1 MSTDNPLVTIYMPTH
16 NRSELLSR
24 AIDSVRAQT
33 YSNFELIIVDD
44 CSTDDTEAV
53 VRSYQDKDT
62 RIKYIKNS
70 KNLGACASR
79 NKAIRAAQGE
89 FITGLDDDDYF
100 LPNRISE
107 FVSNWKSKPEQVILL
122 YSKYLSKDSES
133 LTYKKPIRE
142 NLGKFIS
149 DKDLLNS
156 FYTGSQVF
164 TRKQSAID
172 VGLYDERLLMWQDF
186 DLYYRLLKLG
196 LGMRVDVRSYVI
208 DIHHGQTRIS
218 SSKIDK
224 VELTYAYLIKK
235 HKFSAKQK
243 LLLQGRMFLYGDK
256 FIRFKPSLY
265 KFVVQPSR
273 YTLKM
278 LLKSLRKSLTHNTV
292 K

>member
-1 MSTDNPLVTIYMPTH
+1 MTRGDLVTVYLPTH
-16 NRSELLSR
+16 NRSKLLSR

-44 CSTDDTEAV
+44 CSTDDTEVV
-53 VRSYQDKDT
+53 VRFYQDKDA

-70 KNLGACASR
+70 ENLGACASR
-79 NKAIRAAQGE
+79 NKAIQAANGE

-100 LPNRISE
+100 MPNRISE
-107 FVSNWKSKPEQVILL
+107 FVSNWQSKPGQVVLL
-122 YSKYLSKDSES
+122 YSKYLSKDGES
-133 LTYKKPIRE
+133 LTYKNPIRE

-156 FYTGSQVF
+156 FYTGSQIF

-196 LGMRVDVRSYVI
+196 VGMRVDERSYVI
-208 DIHHGQTRIS
+208 DIHHGHTRIS

-224 VELTYAYLIKK
+224 VELTYDYLIKK
-235 HKFSAKQK
+235 HEFSAKQK

-265 KFVVQPSR
+265 KFVLQPSR

-278 LLKSLRKSLTHNTV
+278 LLKSLGQSLMQSAV

>member
-1 MSTDNPLVTIYMPTH
+1 MATDNPLVTVYMPTH
-16 NRSELLSR
+16 NRSDLLSR
-24 AIDSVRAQT
+24 AIDSVQAQT

-53 VRSYQDKDT
+53 VRFYQDEDA

-70 KNLGACASR
+70 ENLGACASR

-100 LPNRISE
+100 MLNRISE
-107 FVSNWKSKPEQVILL
+107 FVSNWKSKPNQVILL
-122 YSKYLSKDSES
+122 YSKYLFKDGES

-156 FYTGSQVF
+156 FYTGSQIF
-164 TRKQSAID
+164 TKKQTVID

-196 LGMRVDVRSYVI
+196 VGMRVDGRSYVI
-208 DIHHGQTRIS
+208 DIHHGHTRIS
-218 SSKIDK
+218 SSEIGK
-224 VELTYAYLIKK
+224 VELTYDYLIKK
-235 HKFSAKQK
+235 HEFSAKQK

-256 FIRFKPSLY
+256 FIGFQPSFY
-265 KFVVQPSR
+265 KFVLQPSR

-278 LLKSLRKSLTHNTV
+278 LLKSLRQSLIHNAV